1 MSPEITL
8 KPHQKNA
15 VAHVLYGDNTLLA
28 HCVGAGKTFEM
39 AAAAMESK
47 RLGLCQKSLFVVPN
61 HLTEQWASD
70 FLQLYP
76 GANILAANKTDFEP
90 ANRKRFCSRIAT
102 GDYDAIIIG
111 HSQFERI
118 PLSKERQ
125 VAAIEDQ
132 IQEIQDAIAEAKAMR
147 SENFTI
153 KQMEKSRKSLQTK
166 LEKLNDQSNKDD
178 VVNFEQLGVDR
189 LFVDES
195 HNYKNLYFYTKMNNV
210 AGISQT
216 EAKKSSDMFAKC
228 QYMDEITGG
237 KGITFATGTP
247 ISNSMT
253 ELYTNMRYL
262 QYKTLKKL
270 GLGQFDSWAAA
281 FGETRTAIEL
291 APEGNG
297 YRAKTRF
304 SNFVNVPELMSI
316 FKEAADI
323 KTADMLHLP
332 VPEAEYENVVLKP
345 TEYQKEIVAALGER
359 ADAVLNRRVRPDED
373 NMLKITMDGRKV
385 ALDQRLFNDM
395 LPDDENS
402 KAAVCV
408 EKAFK
413 IWEETKENR
422 STQLI
427 FCDQSTP
434 TKDGSFNVYDDVKQK
449 LMAKGVPEKEIAFI
463 HNANTDQQKKEL
475 FEKVRKGEVRFL
487 LGSTAK
493 MGAGTNVQ
501 GRLIALH
508 HLDVPWRP
516 SDLEQQEGRILRQG
530 NTNEKVKIFR
540 YITEGTFDGYSWQI
554 IENKL
559 KSISQIMTSKSP
571 ARRCEDVDEA
581 VLSASEA
588 KALSVSDPRIKE
600 KMELDNQVTKL
611 KLLKANYQSQKY
623 HLEDEITQTL
633 PRRITTLKQRI
644 SALKADI
651 QSYTQN
657 KPTEEEN
664 FSITIKGKHYEDK
677 NEAGAAMI
685 EAAHGVK
692 GFNAVADIGEYL
704 GFKLSIT
711 FESLQNKFIL
721 GVKGQQTLTTPIG
734 MSAIGNITRLNNVLE
749 NLPEHLE
756 EAVNALKEAE
766 HGLETAKEAVQL
778 PFEKE
783 EELKTKMARLAELN
797 ALLNV
802 DEKEEANSAE
812 TADVEK
818 SSVRENASEEVS
830 VDTKE
835 DRVNAKEESSTE
847 EKMADEELSGK
858 KVSDLAVKVK
868 SYNWDLPADKWM
880 TDQKISFVASTKEM
894 CNVLKQEYFTR
905 NDALKL
911 IESIGRRP
919 VEMMVASV
927 VAQNKDKFTD
937 ENTSWAEN
945 VKGVDTL
952 VYRTNIYPIIAAYLG
967 KPYLTGRIGSLSKF
981 LNHEPELIASEPAGT
996 DERLISIEPPV
1007 KENKSIMEQ
1016 LAEKKQ
1022 IVESQKAEHHLQN
1035 REYGYS
1041 L

>member
-1 MSPEITL
+1 
-8 KPHQKNA
+8 
-15 VAHVLYGDNTLLA
+15 
-28 HCVGAGKTFEM
+28 
-39 AAAAMESK
+39 
-47 RLGLCQKSLFVVPN
+47 
-61 HLTEQWASD
+61 
-70 FLQLYP
+70 
-76 GANILAANKTDFEP
+76 
-90 ANRKRFCSRIAT
+90 
-102 GDYDAIIIG
+102 
-111 HSQFERI
+111 
-118 PLSKERQ
+118 
-125 VAAIEDQ
+125 
-132 IQEIQDAIAEAKAMR
+132 
-147 SENFTI
+147 
-153 KQMEKSRKSLQTK
+153 
-166 LEKLNDQSNKDD
+166 
-178 VVNFEQLGVDR
+178 
-189 LFVDES
+189 
-195 HNYKNLYFYTKMNNV
+195 
-210 AGISQT
+210 
-216 EAKKSSDMFAKC
+216 
-228 QYMDEITGG
+228 
-237 KGITFATGTP
+237 
-247 ISNSMT
+247 
-253 ELYTNMRYL
+253 
-262 QYKTLKKL
+262 
-270 GLGQFDSWAAA
+270 
-281 FGETRTAIEL
+281 
-291 APEGNG
+291 
-297 YRAKTRF
+297 
-304 SNFVNVPELMSI
+304 MSI
-316 FKEAADI
+316 FKESADI
-323 KTADMLHLP
+323 KTADMLNLP

-385 ALDQRLFNDM
+385 ALNQRLFNDM

-408 EKAFK
+408 DKAFK
-413 IWEETKENR
+413 IWEETKENQ

-501 GRLIALH
+501 DRLIALH

-633 PRRITTLKQRI
+633 PRRITALKQRI

-657 KPTEEEN
+657 KPKEEEN
-664 FSITIKGKHYEDK
+664 FSITINGKHYEDK

-692 GFNAVADIGEYL
+692 GFNTVAEIGEYL

-783 EELKTKMARLAELN
+783 EELKTKMTRLAELN

-802 DEKEEANSAE
+802 DEKEEANSVEA
-812 TADVEK
+812 ADAEK
-818 SSVRENASEEVS
+818 SSVRENASEEVG

-835 DRVNAKEESSTE
+835 DIVNEKEEGADVKEDRINAREESVDAREESTDVKEKSVVTKEENSSTE
-847 EKMADEELSGK
+847 EKMADENLSGK
-858 KVSDLAVKVK
+858 KVSDLAAKVK

-880 TDQKISFVASTKEM
+880 TDQKISFVAGTKEM

-919 VEMMVASV
+919 IEMMVASV
-927 VAQNKDKFTD
+927 VTQNKDKFTD
-937 ENTSWAEN
+937 ENASWAEN

-967 KPYLTGRIGSLSKF
+967 KSYLTGRIGSLSKF
-981 LNHEPELIASEPAGT
+981 LNHETEQSKEKVKEPSQYQEDIHT
-996 DERLISIEPPV
+996 DSFQQTVGETVNEKPPV

-1016 LAEKKQ
+1016 LEEKRQ
-1022 IVESQKAEHHLQN
+1022 IVASQKEEHHLQN